1 MDCCL
6 FLPFVVD
13 LQLKFPLT
21 LSLIG
26 SAGKYNESLFTAV
39 AQSSLPPWLTMNNV
53 NMSKFLLTLLFQR
66 VLVT

>member
-1 MDCCL
+1 MDCWL
-6 FLPFVVD
+6 FRPFVVD
-13 LQLKFPLT
+13 LQLTFPLT

-26 SAGKYNESLFTAV
+26 SAGKYTEILFTAV

-53 NMSKFLLTLLFQR
+53 NMPKFLLTLLFQR